1 MDWKTPR
8 IPTSDDQLFVYMIV
22 NKVLEMSSG
31 KIGAQCGHA
40 IQLLLLEQN
49 RIARLVEKT
58 DSENNI
64 LLRMEYWCTRYI
76 NGGFNKIVLGAN
88 PKEWAYIKDNYNP
101 IIVTDAGRTEV
112 EPGSE
117 TVMALW
123 PLFKDERCNILSRM
137 RLLK

>member
-8 IPTSDDQLFVYMIV
+8 IPTPDDQLFVYMIV
-22 NKVLEMSSG
+22 NKTLEMSSG

-40 IQLLLLEQN
+40 IQLLLLEQS
-49 RIARLVEKT
+49 RIIRLVEKS

-76 NGGFNKIVLGAN
+76 NGGFNKIVLGGN
-88 PKEWAYIKDNYNP
+88 PKDWVYIKDNYNP
-101 IIVTDAGRTEV
+101 IIVRDAGRTEV

-117 TVMALW
+117 TVMVLW
-123 PLFKDERCNILSRM
+123 PLFKDERCNTLSRM